1 MANNNEKFRPTSSF
15 IFKQTGDPL
24 EKVHGVIEGFTKNLS
39 IREVNVQGN
48 QTKVADLEISCALT
62 NKRIEYA
69 FGKEFINPGDDH
81 GSVRVRITF
90 WNNAAENLGKYPP
103 QVNQKVMCAFVNPRV
118 YESKGKDGK
127 IYRTIECTGLD
138 FPKTTSAAKEGGQSS
153 LDALR
158 AASANTTGAAPA
170 AAELTDSNPKPEAAP
185 IGTPAPSGFFD
196 IAFDM
201 DDSELPF

>member
-1 MANNNEKFRPTSSF
+1 MANNNEKFRPTSSY
-15 IFKQTGDPL
+15 IFKQAGDPL

-39 IREVNVQGN
+39 IREVNVQGK
-48 QTKVADLEISCALT
+48 QTKVADIDISCALT

-69 FGKEFINPGDDH
+69 FGKEFINSGDDH
-81 GSVRVRITF
+81 GSVRFRITF
-90 WNNAAENLGKYPP
+90 WNNAAENLSKYPP

-138 FPKTTSAAKEGGQSS
+138 FPKMTSATKEEGQSS

-158 AASANTTGAAPA
+158 AASVNTIGTAPA
-170 AAELTDSNPKPEAAP
+170 AVSMAGSTPKPEANP
-185 IGTPAPSGFFD
+185 METPAPSGFFD
-196 IAFDM
+196 ISFDM